1 MEDAILR
8 YRSAL
13 AYNREVF
20 LIEHGELVKAF
31 SSIDDNFNVFLDV
44 LRTMRDPD
52 RKSYVSLIPFVLLLQ
67 RQSRAAFE
75 ALTAFQPY
83 LAWVLFRPGIEALLI
98 IGKWVDDPANA
109 RIWQNRK
116 EDWRGYQS
124 AYSGKA
130 LTSTSLPS
138 SDRIQRVLSKVND
151 DFVHANPDYY
161 SRHLKAGTGDPGYV
175 NFWLDY
181 FDDDVLQEAHA
192 MAFLHLLLVMQDALA
207 SLLANVFAVPVTLIS
222 PLVPF
227 RSKFATRMTGIAS
240 KSEEATAILDQLGL
254 IPLSRSPI
262 I

>member
-1 MEDAILR
+1 MEDGILR

-20 LIEHGELVKAF
+20 LIEHDELVKAF
-31 SSIDDNFNVFLDV
+31 SSIDDNFNIFLDV
-44 LRTMRDPD
+44 LRTIRGPD
-52 RKSYVSLIPFVLLLQ
+52 RKSYVSLLPFVLLLQ

-109 RIWQNRK
+109 KIWQNRK
-116 EDWRGYQS
+116 EDRRAYQS

-161 SRHLKAGTGDPGYV
+161 SRHLKVGAGDQGYV

-192 MAFLHLLLVMQDALA
+192 MAFLHLLLVIQDALA

-222 PLVPF
+222 QLVPF
-227 RSKFATRMTGIAS
+227 RSKFATRMKGIAA
-240 KSEEATAILDQLGL
+240 KSEEAAAIIEQLGL
-254 IPLSRSPI
+254 ITLSG
-262 I
+262 

>member
-8 YRSAL
+8 YRSTL

-20 LIEHGELVKAF
+20 LIEHGELVKAL

-44 LRTMRDPD
+44 LRTMHDPD

-98 IGKWVDDPANA
+98 IGKWVDDPSNA
-109 RIWQNRK
+109 KVWQNRK
-116 EDWRGYQS
+116 DDRRGYQN

-130 LTSTSLPS
+130 LKSTSLPS

-161 SRHLKAGTGDPGYV
+161 SRHLKAGIGDPGYV

-181 FDDDVLQEAHA
+181 FEDDVLQQAHTV
-192 MAFLHLLLVMQDALA
+192 AFLHLLLVMQDALA
-207 SLLANVFAVPVTLIS
+207 SLLANLFAVPVILVS
-222 PLVPF
+222 PLVLF
-227 RSKFATRMTGIAS
+227 RAKFDTRMTGIAAAS
-240 KSEEATAILDQLGL
+240 SDFAAIPDQLGL
-254 IPLSRSPI
+254 LPLSKSPI